1 MKIRSIKFIIQA
13 AFLFPVLFCLQVS
26 AQDEEE
32 GLGWPR
38 EVERKGSK
46 VTFFQPQLE
55 SYDENILEGRM
66 AVSLKNKDTDP
77 IFGAVWFRTDVNTLR
92 LRVVASIDIW
102 SSFRFLVIR

>member
-38 EVERKGSK
+38 EVEKKGSK
-46 VTFFQPQLE
+46 VTFYQPQLE
-55 SYDENILEGRM
+55 SYDDNVLEGRM
-66 AVSLKNKDTDP
+66 AVSLKSMFGTNPFIIDLNGGMVMKKLIVKQIAMTATITVN
-77 IFGAVWFRTDVNTLR
+77 IF
-92 LRVVASIDIW
+92 
-102 SSFRFLVIR
+102 